1 MIMNQQQYEALN
13 AAMLAKMVGV
23 EMQKVDGLTVER
35 GSNPA
40 NKIDINRFIAP
51 IKGNHQQHIPNEANM
66 GYVPESIVQTMIP
79 DTSTNNTPPITVGLV
94 QPAQQPIQ
102 QLNVAASN
110 EDLKSIK
117 SLLERINSNLTKL
130 TGMFGKIYCTALEK
144 EKSCKNVK

>member
-1 MIMNQQQYEALN
+1 MNQQQHEALN

-51 IKGNHQQHIPNEANM
+51 IKGNHQQHIPNEANI
-66 GYVPESIVQTMIP
+66 GYVPESIVQKMVP

-94 QPAQQPIQ
+94 QPIHQPTQ
-102 QLNVAASN
+102 QLNVSASN

-130 TGMFGKIYCTALEK
+130 TGMFGKIYCNALEK
-144 EKSCKNVK
+144 EKSSKNGK

>member
-1 MIMNQQQYEALN
+1 MNQQQYEALN

-51 IKGNHQQHIPNEANM
+51 IKGGSPQHIPNEANM
-66 GYVPESIVQTMIP
+66 GYVPESMVQTLIP
-79 DTSTNNTPPITVGLV
+79 DTPTNNTPPITVGLV
-94 QPAQQPIQ
+94 QPVQQPVQ

-130 TGMFGKIYCTALEK
+130 TGMFGKIYCTTLEK